1 MLLAAPPSTLAHRFL
16 RVTLG
21 SSISAA
27 PRALRCPA
35 SCRRVSGGD
44 RRCPFILNWWFPQ
57 LHQRARTWRR
67 GADMTHL
74 SNFLTGAG
82 GGGALMGQL
91 NPTNSASRSRAVKN
105 YIPQQGPGICLEKKC
120 HVHSDFPTKVSTET
134 CRHALQLHT
143 SPPGLNSEGR
153 EMLFN
158 LVDFFFR
165 EYHSFIEYA

>member
-1 MLLAAPPSTLAHRFL
+1 MAGRGGQTADGRDGRERPTGAAGRRRAGGGRACGRASFMVLAGAEIPQPPTL
-16 RVTLG
+16 T
-21 SSISAA
+21 
-27 PRALRCPA
+27 
-35 SCRRVSGGD
+35 
-44 RRCPFILNWWFPQ
+44 
-57 LHQRARTWRR
+57 
-67 GADMTHL
+67 DMTHL